1 MSLAWLSSSEIA
13 ESIAIRQVR
22 VRDGHHDG
30 GKIRRKKRKWRRTR
44 WDDVCLPLWVEPP
57 ERVEC
62 TNAEWILRLL
72 VPILLAACTTAAQ
85 ADDVRWYVIET
96 QNGTAIGHASEE
108 TIATRDGRDVID
120 SQEMDVGE
128 QVGPP
133 TQIIGAGAPS
143 THLSSRTTFHQDK
156 DGRTLSIETYN
167 QTGRDWS
174 RVEAKIE
181 GDKAVVTRETSAEKR
196 AQTIALPPSVRFDD
210 GAALLEG
217 WDAAKTPRLEFDS
230 FDIDAMAAEHVVIEA
245 AGPADAEGKIEALRK
260 RFAGGAMLNATR
272 IVVGRDGHIVEARH
286 PMFGNTI
293 VIKAADRD
301 TALAP
306 HPAYRLLPNAM
317 TKSLY
322 RIPQPATLGHM
333 RYRFAFRDG
342 TEFALPQTGE
352 QRVRSEKG
360 FATVDICAD
369 CGPGLAT
376 DAATLADALKPTAW
390 LQSDAPQLKEIAE
403 PVAKLQISDSAK
415 MHALL
420 DKARPYLGKI
430 DFTGH
435 YSALET
441 IERRA
446 GDCTEASVLLAALGR
461 SAGIPTRVV
470 NGLVYSR
477 ESYHGVANAWMPHSW
492 TLAFADGKW
501 RSFDLALDNFD
512 STHIALTVGDGD
524 EQSVLA
530 AAQLAGLLT
539 WDSMAEVRTA
549 PSN

>member
-1 MSLAWLSSSEIA
+1 LVQNARCAEAALKLFLS
-13 ESIAIRQVR
+13 
-22 VRDGHHDG
+22 G
-30 GKIRRKKRKWRRTR
+30 
-44 WDDVCLPLWVEPP
+44 
-57 ERVEC
+57 
-62 TNAEWILRLL
+62 
-72 VPILLAACTTAAQ
+72 LLALGAATAAA
-85 ADDVRWYVIET
+85 ADMPAGAVRWYVIATE
-96 QNGTAIGHASEE
+96 NGTPIGHASEE
-108 TIATRDGRDVID
+108 VVATQGGRDVVD

-133 TQIIGAGAPS
+133 TQLIGIGAPS
-143 THLSSRTTFHQDK
+143 THLSSRTIFHQDR
-156 DGRTLSIETYN
+156 DGRTVSIETLN

-174 RVEAKIE
+174 RVDARIE
-181 GDKAVVTRETSAEKR
+181 GDKAVVTRETEVEKR
-196 AQTIALPPSVRFDD
+196 GQTIDLPPAVRFDD
-210 GAALLEG
+210 GDALLES

-230 FDIDAMAAEHVVIEA
+230 FDIDAMAVEHVVIEA
-245 AGPADAEGKIEALRK
+245 LGPAEGGTQALRK
-260 RFAGGAMLNATR
+260 RFAGNTMLNATR
-272 IVVGRDGHIVEARH
+272 ILVGRDGHIVEARH
-286 PMFGNTI
+286 PMFGTVL
-293 VIKAADRD
+293 VIRAADRD
-301 TALAP
+301 TALAL

-333 RYRFAFRDG
+333 RYRFAFQSG
-342 TEFALPQTGE
+342 TQFALPQTGE
-352 QRVRSEKG
+352 QRVTPEKG

-390 LQSDAPQLKEIAE
+390 LQSDAPQLRAIAD
-403 PVAKLQISDSAK
+403 PVAKLGISDSEK
-415 MHALL
+415 MRMLR
-420 DKARPYLGKI
+420 DKARPYLSKI

-441 IERRA
+441 LARRA

-461 SAGIPTRVV
+461 AAGIPTRVV

-524 EQSVLA
+524 ESSVLA
-530 AAQLAGLLT
+530 AAQLAGLLK

-549 PSN
+549 P

>member
-1 MSLAWLSSSEIA
+1 MKLFLA
-13 ESIAIRQVR
+13 
-22 VRDGHHDG
+22 G
-30 GKIRRKKRKWRRTR
+30 
-44 WDDVCLPLWVEPP
+44 
-57 ERVEC
+57 
-62 TNAEWILRLL
+62 
-72 VPILLAACTTAAQ
+72 LLALGATTAA
-85 ADDVRWYVIET
+85 AVDMSAGTVRWYVIATE
-96 QNGTAIGHASEE
+96 NGTPIGHACEE
-108 TIATRDGRDVID
+108 VVATQGGRDVVD

-133 TQIIGAGAPS
+133 TQLIGAGAPS
-143 THLSSRTTFHQDK
+143 THLSSRTVFHQDK
-156 DGRTLSIETYN
+156 DGRTVSIETLN
-167 QTGRDWS
+167 RTGRDWS
-174 RVEAKIE
+174 RIDARIE
-181 GDKAVVTRETSAEKR
+181 GGKAVVTRETEVEKR
-196 AQTIALPPSVRFDD
+196 AQTIELPPAVRFDD
-210 GAALLEG
+210 GDALLES

-230 FDIDAMAAEHVVIEA
+230 FDIDAMAVEHVVIEA
-245 AGPADAEGKIEALRK
+245 SGPADAEGRTQALRK
-260 RFAGGAMLNATR
+260 RFIAGTMLNATR
-272 IVVGRDGHIVEARH
+272 ILVGRDGQSVEARH
-286 PMFGNTI
+286 PMFGTVL

-301 TALAP
+301 TALAL

-333 RYRFAFRDG
+333 RYRFAFQSG
-342 TEFALPQTGE
+342 TQFALPETGE
-352 QRVRSEKG
+352 QRVTPQKG
-360 FATVDICAD
+360 FTTVDICAD

-376 DAATLADALKPTAW
+376 DAANLADALKPTAW
-390 LQSDAPQLKEIAE
+390 LQSDAPQLKAIAD
-403 PVAKLQISDSAK
+403 PIAKLDVSDSEK
-415 MHALL
+415 MRMLR
-420 DKARPYLGKI
+420 DRARPYLSRI

-441 IERRA
+441 LARRA

-461 SAGIPTRVV
+461 AAGIPTRVV

-530 AAQLAGLLT
+530 AAQLAGLLG

-549 PSN
+549 PSPN

>member
-1 MSLAWLSSSEIA
+1 MELKPIFAGLT
-13 ESIAIRQVR
+13 AIF
-22 VRDGHHDG
+22 
-30 GKIRRKKRKWRRTR
+30 
-44 WDDVCLPLWVEPP
+44 
-57 ERVEC
+57 
-62 TNAEWILRLL
+62 
-72 VPILLAACTTAAQ
+72 AATAA
-85 ADDVRWYVIET
+85 AAGAPAGEVRWYVIVT
-96 QNGTAIGHASEE
+96 GNGTAIGHASEE
-108 TIATRDGRDVID
+108 VIATPDGREIVD

-133 TQIIGAGAPS
+133 TQLIGADAPS
-143 THLSSRTTFHQDK
+143 THLSSRTVFHQDR
-156 DGRTLSIETYN
+156 DGRTVSIETFN

-181 GDKAVVTRETSAEKR
+181 ADRAFVTRETQAEKR
-196 AQTIALPPSVRFDD
+196 GQTIDLPPSVRFDD

-217 WDAAKTPRLEFDS
+217 WDAAKTPRLEFDG
-230 FDIDAMAAEHVVIEA
+230 FDIDAMEVEHVVIEA
-245 AGPADAEGKIEALRK
+245 AGAADAEGRTQALRK
-260 RFAGGAMLNATR
+260 RYAGDAMLNATP
-272 IVVGRDGHIVEARH
+272 ILVGRDGHVIEARH
-286 PMFGNTI
+286 PMFGTTL
-293 VIKAADRD
+293 VIRASDRD

-342 TEFALPQTGE
+342 TQFALPQTGE
-352 QRVRSEKG
+352 QRVTPEKG

-369 CGPGLAT
+369 CGPGLAI

-390 LQSDAPQLKEIAE
+390 LQSDAPQLKAIAD
-403 PVAKLQISDSAK
+403 PVAKLNISDSEK
-415 MHALL
+415 MRMLR
-420 DKARPYLGKI
+420 DKARPYLAKV

-441 IERRA
+441 LSRRA

-461 SAGIPTRVV
+461 AAGIPTRVA

-477 ESYHGVANAWMPHSW
+477 ESYHGIANAWMPHSW

-530 AAQLAGLLT
+530 AAQLAGLLG

-549 PSN
+549 PSPN